1 VNVNSFLA
9 SLLDCQEVKDESKE
23 MKALLEERTKVEQ
36 LIQRTYASSAPTIQY
51 GGSLAKDTMILES
64 YDLDLPTY
72 FGTDQRVG
80 DSLEDLFNG
89 LASCLSTEYYVERK
103 RSALRLRK
111 KGDQEEHEDFR
122 IDVVPGR
129 FTDETKTDAFLYVN
143 DLSDKER
150 LKTNLQIHITHVKNS
165 GLVREISLLKLW
177 KVRNKISVKT
187 FILELLVIKVLSD
200 GRYNNGLER
209 NIKYLWTFMRDN
221 IDNLI
226 VEDPANPTGNDLSK
240 ILTAGIKADL
250 KAAAKSA
257 LKKTENDI
265 GWYTVFNEKTPNSSN
280 LASAAYVSPNIIKP
294 KLYASEKLWS
304 KF

>member
-1 VNVNSFLA
+1 MNVNNFLA
-9 SLLDCQEVKDESKE
+9 NLLDAQEVKDDSKE
-23 MKALLEERTKVEQ
+23 MKALLEERTKVER
-36 LIQRTYASSAPTIQY
+36 LIRKIYTGSAPTIQY

-72 FGTDQRVG
+72 FGTDQRPG
-80 DSLEDLFNG
+80 ESLEELYNG
-89 LASCLSTEYYVERK
+89 LANCLSAEYYVERK

-143 DLSDKER
+143 DFSDKER
-150 LKTNLQIHITHVKNS
+150 LKTNLQTHIAHVKNS

-177 KVRNKISVKT
+177 KVRNKISLKT
-187 FILELLVIKVLSD
+187 FILELMVIKVLND
-200 GRYNNGLER
+200 GRYNEGLER

-221 IDNLI
+221 IDGL
-226 VEDPANPTGNDLSK
+226 VLEDPANPTGNDLSK
-240 ILTAGIKADL
+240 ILTTGVKADL

-257 LKKTENDI
+257 LKKIETEN
-265 GWYTVFNEKTPNSSN
+265 GWYTVFNEKAPT
-280 LASAAYVSPNIIKP
+280 ATAAYVSPNIIKP
-294 KLYASEKLWS
+294 KPYASAKSWG